1 VSHKSDV
8 ISPTLP
14 EAPIERWTAPLRRF
28 LHIEAAGGIV
38 LLACTAIA
46 LILANSG
53 AAEWFAG
60 LWKTPVGLTIG
71 SFALSGDIGHL
82 VVNDGLMAIFFFV
95 VGMEIKREL
104 VAGEL
109 REWRTALLPVVAAL
123 GGMIVPGGVYLAF
136 QWDQAGQRGWAI
148 PMATD
153 IAFVVGVLAL
163 FGRRAPFG
171 LKILLLTLAIV
182 DDLGAVL
189 LIALVFTDQLA
200 WVWLGAAAAGS
211 ALTYGLNRAGVRRV
225 GVYVVVGAFVW
236 FAVYRSGVHATVA
249 GVVLGLLTPAS
260 AWVGDKTLAEVVGDA
275 WRRLGG
281 VGPELDRST
290 DLHRLAFAAREGV
303 SPLERLVTALHPWVA
318 FGIMP
323 VFALANAGVPVGGVG
338 AADPVAVAVAAGLVV
353 GKPIGILLFTWAAVR
368 AGLVRLPD
376 GVGWGAFAGGACL
389 AGIGFTMALFLTGL
403 AFPSPPGGES
413 PLSAA
418 GKVGTLI
425 GSVLSAALGSV
436 VLLIATRR
444 TGPGTASGPKPGQ
457 D

>member
-1 VSHKSDV
+1 MDG
-8 ISPTLP
+8 
-14 EAPIERWTAPLRRF
+14 PLRRF

-38 LLACTAIA
+38 LLLCTAVA
-46 LILANSG
+46 LVLANTG
-53 AAEWFAG
+53 AAHWFAG
-60 LWKTPVGLTIG
+60 LWKTPVGLTVG
-71 SFALSGDIGHL
+71 SFALTGDVGHL

-95 VGMEIKREL
+95 VGLEIEREL
-104 VAGEL
+104 VDGEL
-109 REWRTALLPVVAAL
+109 REWRTALLPVVAAA
-123 GGMIVPGGVYLAF
+123 GGMVAPGVVYLVL
-136 QWDQAGQRGWAI
+136 QWGQPGQRGWAI

-200 WVWLGAAAAGS
+200 WGWLGMATAGL
-211 ALTYGLNRAGVRRV
+211 ALAYGLNRAGVRRV
-225 GVYVVVGAFVW
+225 EAYVVVGAFVW

-249 GVVLGLLTPAS
+249 GVLLGLLTPAS
-260 AWVGDKTLAEVVGDA
+260 AWVGDKPLAEVVGDV
-275 WRRLGG
+275 WRRLRGD
-281 VGPELDRST
+281 GPAIHPPS
-290 DLHRLAFAAREGV
+290 DLRRLAFAAREGV
-303 SPLERLVTALHPWVA
+303 SPLERLVITLHPWVA

-338 AADPVAVAVAAGLVV
+338 ATDPVAVAVAAGLVV

-368 AGLVRLPD
+368 VGLVRLPD
-376 GVGWGAFAGGACL
+376 RVGWGAFAGGACL

-413 PLSAA
+413 PLSTA
-418 GKVGTLI
+418 GKVGTLT
-425 GSVLSAALGSV
+425 GSVLSAALGSA

-444 TGPGTASGPKPGQ
+444 TGPGTASGPKPGRA
-457 D
+457 